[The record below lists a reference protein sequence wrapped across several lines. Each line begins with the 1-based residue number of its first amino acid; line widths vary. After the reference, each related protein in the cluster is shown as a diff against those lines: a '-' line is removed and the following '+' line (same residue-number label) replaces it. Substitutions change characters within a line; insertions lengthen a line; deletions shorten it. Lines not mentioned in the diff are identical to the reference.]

1 MHIDLLSKLKIM
13 KKRFKQFKGAIKLL
27 IATGLTAMGFL
38 GEVTATIGFLVLD
51 FSAFGQQSK
60 MKENSKG
67 DFFVLNSDA
76 ALLEYTY
83 LGDNSTLLFSLRDG
97 SPLRG
102 NSHDFVLNYA
112 PGDTAPKDKMTKKS
126 NKPQIQRNLGML
138 DRIIRFFISIALI
151 NAFLLGIENEML
163 GISALLLILTLLP
176 TSIYG
181 FCPFYYFADFRT
193 CKKENYS
200 IK

>member
-1 MHIDLLSKLKIM
+1 M
-13 KKRFKQFKGAIKLL
+13 KKRFKQFKAAIKLL
-27 IATGLTAMGFL
+27 IATGLTAMGFV
-38 GEVTATIGFLVLD
+38 GEMTASIGLLVLD

-60 MKENSKG
+60 MKENNNS
-67 DFFVLNSDA
+67 DFFVLNRDA

-83 LGDNSTLLFSLRDG
+83 LGDNRTLLFSLRDG
-97 SPLRG
+97 SPLSG
-102 NSHDFVLNYA
+102 NAHDFVLNYA

-126 NKPQIQRNLGML
+126 NKPQIQKNLGML
-138 DRIIRFFISIALI
+138 DRIIRFVISIALI
-151 NAFLLGIENEML
+151 NAFLLGIDNEML

-193 CKKENYS
+193 CTKKKIIQKNEPY

>member
-1 MHIDLLSKLKIM
+1 M
-13 KKRFKQFKGAIKLL
+13 KKRFKQFKGAMKLL
-27 IATGLTAMGFL
+27 IATGLTAMGFI
-38 GEVTATIGFLVLD
+38 GEMTATIGLMVLD

-60 MKENSKG
+60 MKENNKG

-97 SPLRG
+97 SPLRR
-102 NSHDFVLNYA
+102 NARDFVLNYA

-126 NKPQIQRNLGML
+126 NKPQIQKNLSML
-138 DRIIRFFISIALI
+138 DRIIRFVISIVLI

-163 GISALLLILTLLP
+163 GISALVLILTLLP

>member
-1 MHIDLLSKLKIM
+1 M
-13 KKRFKQFKGAIKLL
+13 KKRIKQFKGAIKLL
-27 IATGLTAMGFL
+27 IATGLTVIGFL
-38 GEVTATIGFLVLD
+38 GEMTATIGFLVLD

-60 MKENSKG
+60 MKENNKG

-97 SPLRG
+97 SPIRG
-102 NSHDFVLNYA
+102 NAHDLVLNYS
-112 PGDTAPKDKMTKKS
+112 PGDTASKDKMTKKS
-126 NKPQIQRNLGML
+126 NKPQIQKNLGLL

-151 NAFLLGIENEML
+151 NAFLLGIDNEML

-181 FCPFYYFADFRT
+181 FCPFYYFAEFRT